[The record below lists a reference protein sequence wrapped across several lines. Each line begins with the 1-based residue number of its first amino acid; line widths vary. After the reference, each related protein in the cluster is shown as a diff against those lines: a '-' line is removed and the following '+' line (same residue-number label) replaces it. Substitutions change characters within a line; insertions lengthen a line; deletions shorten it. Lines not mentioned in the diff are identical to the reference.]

1 MLEFAYKYIFDISC
15 YYAIV
20 SFFLDYTIVHEV
32 NPLTF
37 MLLITTAFL
46 NGFLEGKEKNPIGK
60 IARLMI
66 PLIALLWETESIG
79 RAIAFVP
86 WVYIA
91 IRSFTEQY
99 HTGYVRFKSMFGKT
113 LALYFV
119 PILILTGFADNI
131 VGIRAIGAT
140 VPYFIIYISM
150 GIMLLQLLR
159 HQSGTADKKTFEKYQ
174 IKQSVGFFIFS
185 FMITVGGLAKI
196 IGAFIYKYIVTP
208 VVMTFLGSMSYTAY
222 LVEEVTNDTKTQNKI
237 QSYKY
242 YVQSQS
248 YDTTRENVEEILQ
261 MGENATSKPI
271 DFVPMDVTMLA
282 ITFGIVIVVVL
293 LFVLN
298 KENQKNKIKQ
308 GVLEDEREEILD
320 IEAPNTRAK
329 KNSYS
334 PKLQVRYYYKSF
346 MKKAESEEQRIHRA
360 DTTDS
365 IEEKYISKNNDV
377 VRNTSAMN
385 ELDEVK
391 KIYRT
396 ARYSNYEISKED
408 ATKIKKL
415 VRKA

>member
-1 MLEFAYKYIFDISC
+1 
-15 YYAIV
+15 
-20 SFFLDYTIVHEV
+20 
-32 NPLTF
+32 
-37 MLLITTAFL
+37 
-46 NGFLEGKEKNPIGK
+46 
-60 IARLMI
+60 
-66 PLIALLWETESIG
+66 
-79 RAIAFVP
+79 
-86 WVYIA
+86 
-91 IRSFTEQY
+91 
-99 HTGYVRFKSMFGKT
+99 
-113 LALYFV
+113 
-119 PILILTGFADNI
+119 
-131 VGIRAIGAT
+131 
-140 VPYFIIYISM
+140 
-150 GIMLLQLLR
+150 
-159 HQSGTADKKTFEKYQ
+159 
-174 IKQSVGFFIFS
+174 
-185 FMITVGGLAKI
+185 
-196 IGAFIYKYIVTP
+196 
-208 VVMTFLGSMSYTAY
+208 
-222 LVEEVTNDTKTQNKI
+222 
-237 QSYKY
+237 
-242 YVQSQS
+242 
-248 YDTTRENVEEILQ
+248 

-320 IEAPNTRAK
+320 TEAPNTRVK
-329 KNSYS
+329 KNSSS